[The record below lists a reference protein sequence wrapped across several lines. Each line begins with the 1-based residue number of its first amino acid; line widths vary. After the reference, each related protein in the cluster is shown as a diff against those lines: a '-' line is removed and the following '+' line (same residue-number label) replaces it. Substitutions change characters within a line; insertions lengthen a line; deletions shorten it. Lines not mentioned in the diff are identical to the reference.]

1 MSLKG
6 HIESLLGMLTSCR
19 QTGRVISSS
28 KSLLNNKINTI
39 QASIEIIIIKKGS
52 TACLFYFSSSLSS

>member
-6 HIESLLGMLTSCR
+6 HRSPFGDTHVMYRE
-19 QTGRVISSS
+19 VISSS
-28 KSLLNNKINTI
+28 RSLLNNKINTI
-39 QASIEIIIIKKGS
+39 QASIEIIIKKGS